1 MQGNTHRLRSI
12 LETGKVPEAMIQEIE
27 SKPLTYRRTF
37 LEAIESILQN
47 KVLNLLAFMEIR
59 EHFNEKVR
67 N

>member
-1 MQGNTHRLRSI
+1 MQKNPHRLRSI
-12 LETGKVPEAMIQEIE
+12 LEASKVPETMIQEIE
-27 SKPLTYRRTF
+27 SKPLMYRRTF

-47 KVLNLLAFMEIR
+47 EVLNLLAFMEIR